1 MSAGRPRTTVRHG
14 GRTMARLVCVSA
26 LGRMT
31 HTRDVVLGTSC
42 MWMACTQSVV
52 TSTAACTAK
61 GIAHDRRVL
70 LDVVARTCTEGQR

>member
-31 HTRDVVLGTSC
+31 HTRDVVHVDGLHSVSRHLHCSMHDERSGT
-42 MWMACTQSVV
+42 
-52 TSTAACTAK
+52 
-61 GIAHDRRVL
+61 
-70 LDVVARTCTEGQR
+70 